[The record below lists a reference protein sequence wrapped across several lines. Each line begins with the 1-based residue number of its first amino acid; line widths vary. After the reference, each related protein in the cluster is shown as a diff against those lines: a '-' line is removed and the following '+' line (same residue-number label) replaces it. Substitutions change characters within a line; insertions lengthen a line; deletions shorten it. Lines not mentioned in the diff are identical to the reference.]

1 MKYRLLFC
9 FPLADI
15 KNLIE
20 NYVDIR
26 MQSIE
31 MIESVKTCE
40 RVQDVEYGD
49 IPPDTCPVIPVSLPK
64 KNGTVFA
71 KVSPDDYA
79 TIMSASNKWRLCYS
93 GYPIFVK
100 RKNDTFTTTYMHKLI
115 HGGSAKHINGDR
127 LDNRRE
133 NLMDSP
139 RGPPAPRKRKNEERD
154 DVSSSSQGTEP
165 GDEIERA
172 IQDIKLE
179 NEWRAYYGE
188 CSDEDFK
195 ISTPKFLTP
204 ETCSFRYNDQDLK
217 LYKGFASIR
226 YPRNK
231 VYKGDVFN
239 GMPHGYGH
247 LYEEEHNI
255 ESCGMWRN
263 GLMYRGMVLNFKE
276 TSRCECFESTIC
288 PLREVTRVDVV
299 ESGHRR

>member
-1 MKYRLLFC
+1 MKCLLLLIV
-9 FPLADI
+9 PLSDI
-15 KNLIE
+15 KSLVE
-20 NYVDIR
+20 NYVDLRI
-26 MQSIE
+26 QSIE
-31 MIESVKTCE
+31 MMESVKTCE
-40 RVQDVEYGD
+40 RVQEMEYCD
-49 IPPDTCPVIPVSLPK
+49 IPPDTCPLVPVSLPK

-79 TIMSASNKWRLCYS
+79 TIMNASNKWRLCYS

-139 RGPPAPRKRKNEERD
+139 RGSPAPRKRKM
-154 DVSSSSQGTEP
+154 
-165 GDEIERA
+165 
-172 IQDIKLE
+172 
-179 NEWRAYYGE
+179 GE
-188 CSDEDFK
+188 CSEEDFK
-195 ISTPKFLTP
+195 IYTPRFLTT
-204 ETCSFRYNDQDLK
+204 ETCSFRHNDQDLK
-217 LYKGFASIR
+217 HYEGFACIR

-231 VYKGDVFN
+231 VYKGDVCN

-247 LYEEEHNI
+247 LYEEEYNI

-263 GLMYRGMVLNFKE
+263 GSMHRGMVLNFKE
-276 TSRCECFESTIC
+276 SSRCECFESTMC

-299 ESGHRR
+299 ESGRRK